1 MYTVYLAQD
10 LIIGSNNLGENKT
23 FENKTLKDVNIMF
36 DEFNELFGSPSSC
49 SGMFIWQ
56 PSARET
62 LLISVRDDNG
72 KYVDCDTLV
81 VDYNLIDQM
90 NVQQW

>member
-1 MYTVYLAQD
+1 MLYTVYLAQD
-10 LIIGSNNLGENKT
+10 LIVGANNLGENKT
-23 FENKTLKDVNIMF
+23 FVNKTLKDINIMF
-36 DEFNELFGSPSSC
+36 DEFNELFGSPQSV

-56 PSARET
+56 PSLHET
-62 LLISVRDDNG
+62 LLISVRDGSG

-90 NVQQW
+90 RV